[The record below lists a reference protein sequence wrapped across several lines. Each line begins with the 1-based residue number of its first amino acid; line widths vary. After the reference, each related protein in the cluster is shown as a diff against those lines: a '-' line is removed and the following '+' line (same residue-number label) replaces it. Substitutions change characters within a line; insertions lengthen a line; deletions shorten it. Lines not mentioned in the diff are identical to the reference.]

1 MPQLNQLALVAY
13 SQFFWLAVVLG
24 LIYFVI
30 GKGMLPK
37 IQSTVDARDKSIA
50 DDLAAADAART
61 EADAVEEAY
70 RARMD
75 ASRGEAAKLTA
86 KAKADSA
93 ATTEK
98 IWRNRRLARRP
109 AGRGA
114 RPHPQRTRCGGQGYR
129 RRRGRAGEGYRRQG
143 RQAGR
148 QPRRFG
154 QSGED
159 GDEQCLTCYWPPS
172 RRMAKLLRSR
182 PCLAS

>member
-37 IQSTVDARDKSIA
+37 IQSTVDARDQSIA

-61 EADAVEEAY
+61 EADAVELAY

-75 ASRGEAAKLTA
+75 ANRGEAAKLTA

-98 IWRNRRLARRP
+98 KLGEVDASLDAKLVEAQGRIRSA
-109 AGRGA
+109 RGA
-114 RPHPQRTRCGGQGYR
+114 
-129 RRRGRAGEGYRRQG
+129 AVKEIEGV
-143 RQAGR
+143 AA
-148 QPRRFG
+148 
-154 QSGED
+154 ELAKD
-159 GDEQCLTCYWPPS
+159 IAAKV
-172 RRMAKLLRSR
+172 AKLEVS
-182 PCLAS
+182 LADSAKAVKMVMSDA